1 MSEDSS
7 RDFVARG
14 DALQIRP
21 RAPHPATPCAFCL
34 APVERAYNTRWCDC
48 MLCLA
53 CVKGIVWSCPVCGA
67 HPFPTTDVDVSAA
80 HPKQDE
86 DLSAWAFV
94 AKVLGGL
101 ALITLLAWYWE
112 WF

>member
-14 DALQIRP
+14 DALEIRP
-21 RAPHPATPCAFCL
+21 TAPHPGTPCAACL
-34 APVERAYNTRWCDC
+34 VPLERAYNPRWCAC

-67 HPFPTTDVDVSAA
+67 HPLPTTDVDISAA
-80 HPKQDE
+80 HPRQDE
-86 DLSAWAFV
+86 DMSAWIVMVKVFV
-94 AKVLGGL
+94 GFAV
-101 ALITLLAWYWE
+101 IIFCAWYFE
-112 WF
+112 LF